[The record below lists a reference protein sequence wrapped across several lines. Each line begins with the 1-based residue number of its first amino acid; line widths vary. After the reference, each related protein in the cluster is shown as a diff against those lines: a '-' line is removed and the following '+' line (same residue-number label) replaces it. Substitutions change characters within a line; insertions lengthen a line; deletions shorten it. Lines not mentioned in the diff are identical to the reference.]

1 MSGPVTPYEETRI
14 LPGVPPM
21 PEGETLILPG
31 AAPASLPEATENRS
45 VRAGRR
51 RWPAI
56 AAAVVLILGGLA
68 WWFARSAPAPGA
80 RLASAPRASAL
91 PPYLQTCRQAAEH
104 GDAKAM
110 RMLGASY
117 TYGLGVRADQAEG
130 AAWYRKAAEAG
141 DRTAQ
146 QELRAVAAR

>member
-1 MSGPVTPYEETRI
+1 MNDRVTPYEETKI
-14 LPGVPPM
+14 LSGVPPM

-31 AAPASLPEATENRS
+31 AIPASPLEAAESRPM
-45 VRAGRR
+45 RAGRR

-56 AAAVVLILGGLA
+56 AAVAVLLVGGVA
-68 WWFARSAPAPGA
+68 WWFAGSAPAPGA
-80 RLASAPRASAL
+80 RLAAAPRASAL
-91 PPYLQTCRQAAEH
+91 PPYLQTYRRAAEH